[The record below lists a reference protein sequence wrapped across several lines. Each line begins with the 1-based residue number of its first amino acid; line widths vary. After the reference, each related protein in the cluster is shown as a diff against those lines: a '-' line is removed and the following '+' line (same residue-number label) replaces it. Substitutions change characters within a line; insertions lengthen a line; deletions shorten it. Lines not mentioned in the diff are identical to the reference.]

1 MPDRGYL
8 LAKDIL
14 DIPIKMVHGKPEQTN
29 SHIFQF
35 LLFYRIKMHL
45 HITLIEN
52 DSDMTVALNIR
63 VKVFVEEQK
72 VSKDIELDEFEDDCS
87 HILARFDGIPVGT
100 ARWRRT
106 EKGIKL
112 ERFAVLEEYR
122 GNGIGEA
129 LVESVLSYVLPEPT
143 VYLHA
148 QKEVIGFYEKLGF
161 SSKGDTFI
169 EADIVHQKM
178 VL

>member
-1 MPDRGYL
+1 
-8 LAKDIL
+8 
-14 DIPIKMVHGKPEQTN
+14 MVHGKPEQTN